1 MQGIRR
7 FIKVI
12 MFLPFF
18 PLVPSHSIFQSVES
32 VLVSSVLTLFRCIQ
46 GWYSLHARRVLPI
59 RLQVI
64 LSAGSLL
71 PLMHYMHTVAAV
83 HLQYVLT
90 WEAVLM
96 MEPPPFS
103 SIYFPAAISVKK
115 IPFRLI
121 LINID
126 YFQPLFICHL
136 FCRCIDADSRI
147 IMAEIQASQFF
158 YNFFY
163 IYLLFVCAVCLDC
176 NDFSASSF
184 AVFFASSMSRST
196 IATSAPA
203 SANAVAVHFLLGDS
217 DNLEEFFEK
226 KSAGDTGCIERWEDY
241 LRHLSI
247 LINNLHM
254 VLEHTVILGGH
265 VAPYFTDEDLCELL
279 GN

>member
-1 MQGIRR
+1 M
-7 FIKVI
+7 
-12 MFLPFF
+12 
-18 PLVPSHSIFQSVES
+18 
-32 VLVSSVLTLFRCIQ
+32 
-46 GWYSLHARRVLPI
+46 
-59 RLQVI
+59 
-64 LSAGSLL
+64 
-71 PLMHYMHTVAAV
+71 MHYMHTVAAV

-136 FCRCIDADSRI
+136 FCLCIDADSRI

>member
-1 MQGIRR
+1 
-7 FIKVI
+7 
-12 MFLPFF
+12 
-18 PLVPSHSIFQSVES
+18 
-32 VLVSSVLTLFRCIQ
+32 
-46 GWYSLHARRVLPI
+46 
-59 RLQVI
+59 
-64 LSAGSLL
+64 
-71 PLMHYMHTVAAV
+71 
-83 HLQYVLT
+83 
-90 WEAVLM
+90 M

-217 DNLEEFFEK
+217 DNLKEFFEK

-254 VLEHTVILGGH
+254 VLEHTVILDGH
-265 VAPYFTDEDLCELL
+265 VAPYFTDEDLSKIRHYVAEHSTFDDDTSYIIP
-279 GN
+279 GNHADIIFRIFRLFIIFRIFFRLPIDIFIFVRYYNINKRKGGRTTNQLNLYLKSKERGTVQCRGQSKLKRV